1 MKKEQMEQIEQ
12 IRKDIEAYQAAIR
25 DAEGAL
31 DAAERELDEVLQDI
45 YQEESPEEYP
55 GQEEPVCIMEQ
66 NSDRPVKVMVGVTVN
81 QFQMISGK
89 TAAAVSDECLPF

>member
-1 MKKEQMEQIEQ
+1 MKKEQMEQIRQ
-12 IRKDIEAYQAAIR
+12 ITKDIEAYKAAIE

-31 DAAERELDEVLQDI
+31 DAAERELNEVLQDI

-66 NSDRPVKVMVGVTVN
+66 NGDRPVKVMVGVTVN
-81 QFQMISGK
+81 QFQMISRK
-89 TAAAVSDECLPF
+89 TAFAANEDYLPF

>member
-31 DAAERELDEVLQDI
+31 DAAEKELDEVLQDI
-45 YQEESPEEYP
+45 YQEETPEEYP
-55 GQEEPVCIMEQ
+55 GQEEPVRALEQ

-81 QFQMISGK
+81 QFQMISRK
-89 TAAAVSDECLPF
+89 KAAAISDDCPPF